1 MNVNTIY
8 NINALHS
15 THRMIKG
22 IPTIQDRKTEVTSHP
37 IDIRKFQPDQITDSI
52 AITSLNNS
60 DLTVS
65 KEPEI
70 PEWWSGREVFE
81 LERRALFSQT
91 WLYLAHS
98 SQFKKPGAYQS
109 FDIAGFPVFL
119 IRGKDDRI
127 RAFHNVCRHRAYTIT
142 RKETGAS
149 TFLGCRYHGWSYDT
163 TGRLVKAP
171 QFDDVPGFD
180 KSQNSLFEVHTHTTD
195 QGMVFV
201 NLKSSESAAFDSA
214 VASSLSGF
222 SRIAG
227 LKARSAW
234 VAGQTLSGDFNWK
247 VDART
252 RHLDAYTSELH
263 RRMSELSAASPVMK
277 FIRSI
282 TRKSAREECS
292 LFPITVIYSFQEEGL
307 CLALSFFPA
316 SESKTHIRYDL
327 FAHSAVNEPDIR
339 KMSEVLQSATKNL
352 IANIELEY
360 QSISTKQRSSSELNS
375 TDTRQ
380 ILSRL
385 QEHTKLER
393 IEGGQILPAMHKP
406 EGSTLFQ
413 KADQLCRELDCVSG
427 GSQDGTSSA
436 LDW

>member
-1 MNVNTIY
+1 MDSTDTDYLTSLTSILVAVVTLIFL
-8 NINALHS
+8 LHRTWPHLS
-15 THRMIKG
+15 QPKA
-22 IPTIQDRKTEVTSHP
+22 DKVT
-37 IDIRKFQPDQITDSI
+37 KSI
-52 AITSLNNS
+52 AITPLDNS

-70 PEWWSGREVFE
+70 PEGWWSGREVFE

-91 WLYLAHS
+91 WLYIAHI
-98 SQFKKPGAYQS
+98 SQFYKPGSYQS
-109 FDIAGFPVFL
+109 FEIAGFPVFL
-119 IRGKDDRI
+119 IRGKDDKI

-149 TFLGCRYHGWSYDT
+149 TVLGCRYHGWSYDT

-195 QGMVFV
+195 QGLIFV
-201 NLKSSESAAFDSA
+201 NLNSGEPAVFDG
-214 VASSLSGF
+214 VASALSGL
-222 SRIAG
+222 AG
-227 LKARSAW
+227 LRGKSTW
-234 VAGQTLSGDFNWK
+234 VSGLTLSGDFNWK
-247 VDART
+247 AGTRS
-252 RHLDAYTSELH
+252 RHLDTYTSELH
-263 RRMSELSAASPVMK
+263 QRMSEVSRPSPAMK
-277 FIRSI
+277 LFRAM
-282 TRKSAREECS
+282 TGKSSLEKCS
-292 LFPITVIYSFQEEGL
+292 LFPITLIYSFQDAGL

-316 SESKTHIRYDL
+316 SESKTNIRYDL
-327 FAHSAVNEPDIR
+327 FAHCAVNKPEIQ
-339 KMSEVLQSATKNL
+339 KISEVSQSVTKNL
-352 IANIELEY
+352 IREIEVEY
-360 QSISTKQRSSSELNS
+360 QSISTKQGSSGELNN

-380 ILSRL
+380 ILCRL

-413 KADQLCRELDCVSG
+413 KADQLCKELDCVSG
-427 GSQDGTSSA
+427 GSQSGASSA